1 MATLVERPD
10 TVAGTARGR
19 PGALAGVRVL
29 AVDDDADV
37 LDMVAAL
44 LREAGAETR
53 TAESAADA
61 LAVLRA
67 WWPTVIVSD
76 IGMPGRNGYEL
87 MREIRAL
94 PGGDRIPAAAVSGF
108 SRREDRERAFAAG
121 FQAHLPKP
129 ADADELIAA
138 LVHLARAARS
148 AR

>member
-1 MATLVERPD
+1 
-10 TVAGTARGR
+10 
-19 PGALAGVRVL
+19 VRVL
-29 AVDDDADV
+29 TVDDDPDA

-44 LREAGAETR
+44 LHEAGAEVR
-53 TAESAADA
+53 TADGAAAA
-61 LAVLRA
+61 LDVLRA
-67 WWPTVIVSD
+67 WWPTVVLSD

-87 MREIRAL
+87 MSAIRAL
-94 PGGDRIPAAAVSGF
+94 PGGDRIPAAALSGF
-108 SRREDRERAFAAG
+108 ARREDRERAFAAG

>member
-1 MATLVERPD
+1 MERPD
-10 TVAGTARGR
+10 KPVESARGR
-19 PGALAGVRVL
+19 PRTLAGVRVL
-29 AVDDDADV
+29 AVDDDPDG
-37 LDMVAAL
+37 LEMVAAL
-44 LREAGAETR
+44 LQEAGAEVR

-76 IGMPGRNGYEL
+76 IGMPGRNGCEL
-87 MREIRAL
+87 MSAIQAL
-94 PGGDRIPAAAVSGF
+94 PGGDRMPAVALSGF

-121 FQAHLPKP
+121 FQAHMPKP